1 MDMTVDNPDELSA
14 KRKRLN
20 RALVLV
26 LVGMVGLFYLVSLV
40 RMGFFE

>member
-1 MDMTVDNPDELSA
+1 MDMTVDNPDELRA

-20 RALVLV
+20 RALLLV

>member
-1 MDMTVDNPDELSA
+1 MDMTVDNPDDLRA

-20 RALVLV
+20 RALLLV